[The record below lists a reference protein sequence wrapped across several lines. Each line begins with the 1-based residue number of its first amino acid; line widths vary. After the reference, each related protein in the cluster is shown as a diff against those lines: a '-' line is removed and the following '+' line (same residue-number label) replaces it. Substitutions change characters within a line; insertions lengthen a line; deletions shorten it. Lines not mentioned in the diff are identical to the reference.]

1 MTDPATGFLWFLAFL
16 FSTTVH
22 EAMHAW
28 AAMKGGDLTAYH
40 GGQVSLSPIPHI
52 QREPIGMLVL
62 PLLTAMTQG
71 WAIGWASAPYDPY
84 WAARYPKRAA
94 VMAAAGPIGNLI
106 LAAIAFTLL
115 KVGLNAGWFVAP
127 ASVSFSGVVEAT
139 AGGHAGVCRGAA
151 LDLPDAERAA
161 VRVQPAAAAAAGRL
175 GGARPG
181 AAAVTG
187 DPAPAVHRAAVDP
200 DSRPGDRV
208 EGLPAASAGRCSRWC
223 WRCCT
228 RGRAIGRRRVDEA

>member
-127 ASVSFSGVVEAT
+127 SSVSFSGVVEST
-139 AGGHAGVCRGAA
+139 AGGAPEFVAA
-151 LDLPDAERAA
+151 LLSIFLMLNVLLFAFNLLPLPPLDGSA
-161 VRVQPAAAAAAGRL
+161 VLGLVLPQSQAIQLQQFTSQPWIQIL
-175 GGARPG
+175 GLAIAWKAFPLISGPLFALVLALLHPG
-181 AAAVTG
+181 ESY
-187 DPAPAVHRAAVDP
+187 R
-200 DSRPGDRV
+200 
-208 EGLPAASAGRCSRWC
+208 
-223 WRCCT
+223 
-228 RGRAIGRRRVDEA
+228 